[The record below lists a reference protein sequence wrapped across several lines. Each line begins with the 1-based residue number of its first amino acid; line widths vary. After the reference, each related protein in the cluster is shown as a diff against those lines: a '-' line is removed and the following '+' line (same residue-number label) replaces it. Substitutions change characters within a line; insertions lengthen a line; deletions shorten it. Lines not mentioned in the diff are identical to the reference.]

1 MDNKIKKLRDKL
13 NRMYD
18 IEKSIEQKKH
28 IINWTKKYPDDTTIV
43 VYASGPIDKDTF
55 YVDGNLLIPI
65 LELEVMSLEKE
76 LEQLGWVNNF

>member
-1 MDNKIKKLRDKL
+1 MDNTIKKLREKL
-13 NRMYD
+13 NRIYD
-18 IEKSIEQKKH
+18 IEKSIELKKH
-28 IINWTKKYPDDTTIV
+28 IINWTKTRSDKTTIV

-76 LEQLGWVNNF
+76 LEQLGRIINL